1 MAAGQAGRD
10 DLNWPARRPG
20 IAPDRSLRAGQL
32 VQTGTATA
40 RLFKAGRPGE
50 FDHYLPA
57 HKVMTDWKAIKMSI
71 AQFSSTFFV
80 LLYFT
85 IFNLI
90 CLKWLFN
97 NVLVENLIL
106 PKFFARFYFV

>member
-20 IAPDRSLRAGQL
+20 MALARSLRAGQL
-32 VQTGTATA
+32 IHTGTATA

-57 HKVMTDWKAIKMSI
+57 HKVMTDWKAIKISS
-71 AQFSSTFFV
+71 AQFSSNVFFFV
-80 LLYFT
+80 
-85 IFNLI
+85 IFN
-90 CLKWLFN
+90 FM
-97 NVLVENLIL
+97 
-106 PKFFARFYFV
+106 F

>member
-32 VQTGTATA
+32 VHTGTATA

-57 HKVMTDWKAIKMSI
+57 HKVMTDWKAIKISS
-71 AQFSSTFFV
+71 AQFSSNVFFFV
-80 LLYFT
+80 
-85 IFNLI
+85 IFN
-90 CLKWLFN
+90 FM
-97 NVLVENLIL
+97 
-106 PKFFARFYFV
+106 F